1 MAYIKTI
8 DPGEASGVLKE
19 LYGRFSNPDGTVDNV
34 IAAHSLNPASLEA
47 HLGLYVQAMHKPGA
61 LPRVERE
68 LAGVIVSMVN
78 GCQYCLT
85 HHARGLRRLLPE
97 DRRGIVDE
105 ILARNIAGLTDREQA
120 IVGFAEALTARPAEV
135 TRDDIDG
142 LRAHGFDDV
151 AVLDLVQVVGY
162 FAYANRV
169 VLGLGVELEER
180 GNE

>member
-8 DPGEASGVLKE
+8 EPGEACGVLKE
-19 LYGRFSNPDGTVDNV
+19 LYERFSNPDGTVDHV
-34 IAAHSLNPASLEA
+34 MTAHSLNPASLEA

-78 GCQYCLT
+78 GCRYCMT

-97 DRRGIVDE
+97 DRRGMVDE
-105 ILARNIAGLTDREQA
+105 VLARNIAGLTDREQA
-120 IVGFAEALTARPAEV
+120 IVGFAEALTARPAEMS
-135 TRDDIDG
+135 REDIDA
-142 LRAHGFDDV
+142 LRAHGFDDL
-151 AVLDLVQVVGY
+151 AVLDLVQVIGY

-169 VLGLGVELEER
+169 VLGLGVELEAN
-180 GNE
+180 GDG